1 MQREKNLEKNF
12 RILFCICF
20 AAQMDGSVDTR
31 QQDKK
36 FIFVRFNTPEDPLSV
51 TTRFASAGESTKR
64 GAEGLCSAMTNCFD
78 DMGLSKEDLQ
88 SQFVGMS
95 TDGESAN
102 TGKNSGLWARL
113 ENYVGRSTMN
123 FWCACHR
130 SDLAME
136 DVMR

>member
-1 MQREKNLEKNF
+1 M
-12 RILFCICF
+12 
-20 AAQMDGSVDTR
+20 
-31 QQDKK
+31 
-36 FIFVRFNTPEDPLSV
+36 
-51 TTRFASAGESTKR
+51 ESTER

-88 SQFVGMS
+88 SKFVGMS

-102 TGKNSGLWARL
+102 TGKDSGLWARL
-113 ENYVGRSTMN
+113 ENYIGRSTMN